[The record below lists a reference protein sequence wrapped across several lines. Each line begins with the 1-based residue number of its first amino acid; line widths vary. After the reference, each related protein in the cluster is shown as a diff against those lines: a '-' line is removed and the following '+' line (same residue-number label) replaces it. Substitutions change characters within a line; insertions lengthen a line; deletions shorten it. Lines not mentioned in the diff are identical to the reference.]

1 MPKIQPK
8 NGHGRK
14 ESDFVGLTRWG
25 CSVTMATG
33 WLSGL
38 HTGGMSMRVF
48 VSVLS
53 VVAFLT
59 ASIAGSVVAFGWSS
73 LDGNGMVSHCTPVDT
88 TEAIWIHQTASVA
101 KELISEHFVRP
112 WRSQF
117 AVYVFPDRA
126 ALDRQWQTDWDAPG
140 FESACWMV
148 ASGVANRLDILSPRM
163 WVTEACEHDPAD
175 TADTR
180 LLITHEL
187 VHVFHGQY
195 NPVPDFTGLDDIGW
209 FLEGLATLVS
219 GQLDSARLARA
230 REAIS
235 AGEAPDS
242 LEAVW
247 SGPNRYGFS
256 GSLVQYV
263 AETHGSEILGRLL
276 RATTESQILDALG
289 TTEQSLL
296 AGWKSWMLR

>member
-1 MPKIQPK
+1 MK
-8 NGHGRK
+8 
-14 ESDFVGLTRWG
+14 
-25 CSVTMATG
+25 
-33 WLSGL
+33 
-38 HTGGMSMRVF
+38 VF
-48 VSVLS
+48 GAVVL
-53 VVAFLT
+53 VAAFLAILIPQSLF
-59 ASIAGSVVAFGWSS
+59 ASGWST
-73 LDGNGMVSHCTPVDT
+73 LDGEGMVSHCTPVDT
-88 TEAIWIHQTASVA
+88 TEAHWIHQTAIVA
-101 KELISEHFVRP
+101 KERISEYFERP

-117 AVYVFPDRA
+117 AIYVFPDRA
-126 ALDRQWQTDWDAPG
+126 ALDRQWQTDWNAPG

-148 ASGVANRLDILSPRM
+148 ASGVAHRLDILSPRV
-163 WVTEACEHDPAD
+163 WGTEACEHDPAD

-195 NPVPDFTGLDDIGW
+195 NPVPDFAGLDEIGW
-209 FLEGLATLVS
+209 FLEGLATLAS

-235 AGEAPDS
+235 KGEVPDS

-256 GSLVQYV
+256 GSLVQYLS
-263 AETHGSEILGRLL
+263 ETHGNEILARLL
-276 RATTESQILDALG
+276 VATAESQILEALG

-296 AGWKSWMLR
+296 AGWKKWMLE